1 MDTAMT
7 AERELQ
13 MRYGYSITYLSL
25 LYFMDMAGFCPGA
38 EVRESKFSDVIL
50 IQKWLDYI

>member
-1 MDTAMT
+1 MT

-50 IQKWLDYI
+50 IQKWLEYI